1 MNAIMACIGGRA
13 PPGQKKRSPY
23 AGSRWPNG
31 ARGSPPPGAGAWRP
45 CPWSGQACA
54 RCLARP
60 CQPIDAASA
69 PCSRSSR
76 QSKSPSPTARN
87 DPSRARK
94 PAEPQACALPAK
106 IGSVSC
112 LPSLHFLKVRS
123 LRQTRSGSA
132 FPADAYLAPAQ
143 RAVWHARL
151 TGVVVRLANNK
162 PPQYFCPRQA
172 IEIKGVC
179 AELESAQLRHPK
191 RRSAT
196 STIRRLQALP
206 PIVTFYAIRL
216 KRAAPVKGIGLET

>member
-112 LPSLHFLKVRS
+112 LPSLHLLKVRS

-172 IEIKGVC
+172 NEIKGVC

-216 KRAAPVKGIGLET
+216 KRAAPVKAIGLET